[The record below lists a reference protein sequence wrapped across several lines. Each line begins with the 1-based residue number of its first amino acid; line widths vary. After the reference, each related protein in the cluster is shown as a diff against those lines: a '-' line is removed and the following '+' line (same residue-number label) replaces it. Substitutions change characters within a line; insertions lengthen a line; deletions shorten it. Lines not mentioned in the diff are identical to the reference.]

1 MIPTFN
7 SFKSVARAAVLAVAI
22 GGSALAVM
30 PAQAQEGPSAS
41 FSIQIPGN
49 GPATNG
55 RSGASAT
62 GRFAAPGWAP
72 DYGYDDGYG
81 YDYGYRCLTNREVRQ
96 GIAGYG
102 FSNVD
107 ITRELYNNRVDLQA
121 VYGNW
126 LYTMRVDK
134 CTGEVNR
141 VRQAQRVYNGG
152 YNNGGGF
159 GFQFGFGN

>member
-7 SFKSVARAAVLAVAI
+7 TFKSIARVA
-22 GGSALAVM
+22 ALAVTIGASALVVA
-30 PAQAQEGPSAS
+30 PVQAQEGPSAS
-41 FSIQIPGN
+41 FSIQIPGS
-49 GPATNG
+49 GA
-55 RSGASAT
+55 RSGASVS
-62 GRFAAPGWAP
+62 GGFAAPQAAPNWAP
-72 DYGYDDGYG
+72 DYSYEDDYG

-107 ITRELYNNRVDLQA
+107 ITRELYNERVDLQA

-141 VRQAQRVYNGG
+141 VRRAERVYNGDF
-152 YNNGGGF
+152 NGGGF